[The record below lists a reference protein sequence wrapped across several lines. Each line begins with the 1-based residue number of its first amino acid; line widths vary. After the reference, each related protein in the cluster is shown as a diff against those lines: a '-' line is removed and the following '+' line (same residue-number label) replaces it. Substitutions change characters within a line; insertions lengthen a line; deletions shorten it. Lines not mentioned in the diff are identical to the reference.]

1 MQDSKRYTR
10 QIALPE
16 IGREG
21 QQKLRDAK
29 VLVIGAGG
37 LGCPVL
43 QILASSGVGILGIAD
58 GDFVEETNL
67 HRQLLFT
74 LEDCGKNKAE
84 IAAKAI
90 LKLNSE
96 VKTVVYP
103 KFIDENTISEISKDY
118 EILVDCTDAINIRY
132 LINDIAVFTK
142 KPMVY
147 ASIHKFEGQVS
158 VFNYKNSAT
167 YRCLF
172 PEKERSAVPNCV
184 TTGVLGV
191 LPNTLGMLQA
201 TEVLK
206 IILEIGSVFTNKLL
220 LYNALEFSFNELKFA
235 KNQSQFEIGF
245 ENGKLLSQNKPQ
257 NYNLNK
263 TTFLEKCEDENY
275 TIIDL
280 REEDELPKLPFNF
293 IKNISFSEIEKCQNQ
308 FKKNQNI
315 IFLCQSGI
323 RSKKALELFLNN
335 GFTNIQHLQNGI
347 QSLHLEVKI

>member
-1 MQDSKRYTR
+1 MTHSKRYTR

-16 IGREG
+16 IGNEG

-58 GDFVEETNL
+58 GDLVEETNL
-67 HRQLLFT
+67 HRQLLFN

-84 IAAKAI
+84 VASKAI
-90 LKLNSE
+90 LQLNSE
-96 VKTVVYP
+96 IETEVYSD
-103 KFIDENTISEISKDY
+103 FIDENNISKISKDY
-118 EILVDCTDAINIRY
+118 DILVDCTDAINIRY

-172 PEKERSAVPNCV
+172 PERESNAVPNCV

-206 IILEIGSVFTNKLL
+206 IILSIGSVFTNKLL
-220 LYNALEFSFNELKFA
+220 IYNALDFSFNELEFK
-235 KNQSQFEIGF
+235 KNQKQIDIGF
-245 ENGKLLSQNKPQ
+245 ENGKLLSKNSRQNFNINQ
-257 NYNLNK
+257 SY
-263 TTFLEKCEDENY
+263 FLEKCEDENY

-280 REEDELPKLPFNF
+280 REEDELPKLPFNS
-293 IKNISFSEIEKCQNQ
+293 IKSIPFSEIEKHQNQ
-308 FKKNQNI
+308 FKNDQKI
-315 IFLCQSGI
+315 ILFCQSGI

>member
-1 MQDSKRYTR
+1 M
-10 QIALPE
+10 
-16 IGREG
+16 
-21 QQKLRDAK
+21 
-29 VLVIGAGG
+29 
-37 LGCPVL
+37 
-43 QILASSGVGILGIAD
+43 
-58 GDFVEETNL
+58 
-67 HRQLLFT
+67 
-74 LEDCGKNKAE
+74 
-84 IAAKAI
+84 
-90 LKLNSE
+90 
-96 VKTVVYP
+96 
-103 KFIDENTISEISKDY
+103 FI
-118 EILVDCTDAINIRY
+118 
-132 LINDIAVFTK
+132 
-142 KPMVY
+142 
-147 ASIHKFEGQVS
+147 VS
-158 VFNYKNSAT
+158 
-167 YRCLF
+167 
-172 PEKERSAVPNCV
+172 NCV

-206 IILEIGSVFTNKLL
+206 IILGIGSVFTNKLL

-280 REEDELPKLPFNF
+280 REEDELPKLPFKS
-293 IKNISFSEIEKCQNQ
+293 IKNIPFSEIEKCQNQ

-315 IFLCQSGI
+315 ILLCQSGI